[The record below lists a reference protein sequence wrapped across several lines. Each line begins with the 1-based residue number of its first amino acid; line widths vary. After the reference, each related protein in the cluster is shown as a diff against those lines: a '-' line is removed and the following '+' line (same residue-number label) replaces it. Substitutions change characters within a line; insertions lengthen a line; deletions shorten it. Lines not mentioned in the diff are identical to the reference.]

1 MSNDPHLVQALG
13 MPAGM
18 EWLVILIIALLLF
31 GSRLP
36 SMMRGLGGS
45 IKEFKKGMDEGDAPA
60 PRKTEAPEGAISRDL
75 PAPVESQPPLAAK
88 PVDST
93 GKK

>member
-1 MSNDPHLVQALG
+1 
-13 MPAGM
+13 M

-45 IKEFKKGMDEGDAPA
+45 IKEFKKGMDEGDD
-60 PRKTEAPEGAISRDL
+60 KTKTDKKVDVPEGSVSRDGAR
-75 PAPVESQPPLAAK
+75 PADDLKHDAK
-88 PVDST
+88 L
-93 GKK
+93 

>member
-1 MSNDPHLVQALG
+1 MMPEPHFVTAIG

-31 GSRLP
+31 GNRLP

-45 IKEFKKGMDEGDAPA
+45 IKEFKKGMEEGDDKKQPKPGEPPEGSVGRPA
-60 PRKTEAPEGAISRDL
+60 PGE
-75 PAPVESQPPLAAK
+75 PVK
-88 PVDST
+88 PVDPKNPES
-93 GKK
+93 K

>member
-1 MSNDPHLVQALG
+1 MNPQIVPAFG

-36 SMMRGLGGS
+36 AMMRGMGGS
-45 IKEFKKGMDEGDAPA
+45 IKEFKKGMEEGDVKPA
-60 PRKTEAPEGAISRDL
+60 DKKIETPEGAVSRDGAR
-75 PAPVESQPPLAAK
+75 PATDLK
-88 PVDST
+88 PHD
-93 GKK
+93 KN

>member
-1 MSNDPHLVQALG
+1 MHPQIVSAIG

-45 IKEFKKGMDEGDAPA
+45 IKEFKKGMDEGDVKADS
-60 PRKTEAPEGAISRDL
+60 KTDKKIEAPEGAVSRD
-75 PAPVESQPPLAAK
+75 AAK
-88 PVDST
+88 PHDEPT
-93 GKK
+93 KQH